1 MIFLLV
7 GVITPT
13 VFAQSFSIQG
23 ILRDPLGRTV
33 EDGSYSLTFRIYDVA
48 TGGSALWSETQGSVA
63 VQHGVFTVELGT
75 VVPMSQLSFATQ
87 YYIGIVVEQGQEL
100 EPRIK
105 LTNSPSAHGVF
116 GVKNTFPSVG
126 NVGVGIASPL
136 AGLHIKTLSATD
148 NLLKIESAAP
158 GGGAITVDATGK
170 IGLNVTPE
178 QALDISGNLKMRDG
192 SILFSDGSALSSAYF
207 GGSASSLTNNG
218 NVIITTDADEN
229 GSGSVQVLSG
239 GATVVTVA
247 NDGNIS
253 TTGSIS
259 SGGNVSSAGTLA
271 AAGIKL
277 PFAFEPNPEYVGSP
291 GNYISFGHT
300 GFSEDFIGYKGNTFY
315 FKDSQLGID
324 ASEPDVVVGGRV
336 KDKSG
341 YLAPVG
347 TITMF
352 AGSTA
357 PEGWLLCDGSS
368 VSAAT
373 YPDLF
378 SIIGTTY
385 GGNSSNFALPNLT
398 GRLPV
403 GRDVADAAFDALNE
417 KGGEKTHTLTTAEIP
432 SHNHAVDPPATDSY
446 TSGQHTHTVTTNSNM
461 QLGGW
466 SEVVQT
472 GRGMV
477 AGDAVNWGH
486 LASTGTAA
494 ENGNH
499 SHYVDIAAFNSSAT
513 GNGTAH
519 NILPPYIVLNYII
532 KY

>member
-1 MIFLLV
+1 V
-7 GVITPT
+7 EVKHGVFSVELGKITAMT
-13 VFAQSFSIQG
+13 
-23 ILRDPLGRTV
+23 
-33 EDGSYSLTFRIYDVA
+33 SLTF
-48 TGGSALWSETQGSVA
+48 SA
-63 VQHGVFTVELGT
+63 
-75 VVPMSQLSFATQ
+75 Q
-87 YYIGIVVEQGQEL
+87 YYIGISVQGGQEL

-105 LTNSPSAHGVF
+105 MTNSPSAYGVF

-126 NVGVGIASPL
+126 NVGVGIAAPL
-136 AGLHIKTLSATD
+136 AGLHIKTHNAAD
-148 NLLKIESAAP
+148 NLLKIESLNT
-158 GGGAITVDATGK
+158 GGASITVDATGK
-170 IGLNVTPE
+170 IGVNVIPE
-178 QALDISGNLKMRDG
+178 QALDISGNLKMRNG

-218 NVIITTDADEN
+218 NVIITTDADAN

-239 GATVVTVA
+239 ATTVMTVA

-259 SGGNVSSAGTLA
+259 SNGNISTVGTLA

-277 PFAFEPNPEYVGSP
+277 PFAFEPNPEYVGSA

-315 FKDSQLGID
+315 FKDSQSGID
-324 ASEPDVVVGGRV
+324 ASEPNVVVGGRV
-336 KDKSG
+336 KDKTG

-357 PEGWLLCDGSS
+357 PEGWLICDGSS
-368 VSAAT
+368 VNST
-373 YPDLF
+373 SYSDLY
-378 SIIGTTY
+378 SVIGTTY
-385 GGNSSNFALPNLT
+385 GGNSSNFNLPNLK

-417 KGGEKTHTLTTAEIP
+417 KGGEKTHTLTTTEIP
-432 SHNHAVDPPATDSY
+432 SHNHTVDPPGTDSY
-446 TSGQHTHTVTTNSNM
+446 ISGAHTHTVTTNSNM

-466 SEVVQT
+466 GGVVQT

-477 AGDAVNWGH
+477 AGDAYNYGH

-499 SHYVDIAAFNSSAT
+499 THWVDISQFNT
-513 GNGTAH
+513 GNAGSGTAH